1 MPSFDPF
8 VNYLAAPPSTELP
21 NKRRRTVAYPTA
33 PEAAKLAVGLLEEEF
48 ELRVTASEA
57 FPPSIT
63 SSHIRASVT
72 KYEDNMSAV
81 SERSVCCCCGR
92 LIAAG
97 DIYEIY
103 DDAHFIL
110 PPQRILDRC
119 GRHEN
124 SWDFCTACHGA
135 VSRGNIPKFSGLN
148 LVSVTTCQDYPSAL
162 EDLTTVEECLIAKCH
177 PVGTILKLR
186 PGDRSSPTTYNAIRG
201 HMIVIPQDPGP
212 LLHILPSPE
221 LRLDNLIKVF
231 WLGKRVPA
239 DADLKP
245 FLQVRKDRVLA
256 ALQYLVRHN
265 HLYRDLNVNHAMM
278 DSWHG
283 DFIPPEI
290 RDNIICLESSDHRE
304 REGYTVSLQTGNYEN
319 DLHAAQDALFDADDH
334 EALISGSVYTD
345 VNGER
350 QDPNARMIDTLREV
364 VSRNRCGTDGNVPS
378 TEDVIDEPVHRR
390 GTMRTIS
397 YAIRGQSALINSW
410 EDPHYFTAAFPT
422 LFPTGTGG
430 HQDKRTVPLSL
441 TAFAE
446 WALNHHSRRQA
457 VLVYCCES
465 LITFADSHAIRP
477 LCTFCTMCC
486 NSGVLLSEI
495 HYL

>member
-1 MPSFDPF
+1 MPSFDPL
-8 VNYLAAPPSTELP
+8 VNYLAATPSTELP

-97 DIYEIY
+97 DIYQIY

-124 SWDFCTACHGA
+124 SWDFCTACHGS

-350 QDPNARMIDTLREV
+350 QDPNVRMIDTLREV

-378 TEDVIDEPVHRR
+378 TEDVIEEPVHRR

-457 VLVYCCES
+457 V
-465 LITFADSHAIRP
+465 
-477 LCTFCTMCC
+477 
-486 NSGVLLSEI
+486 
-495 HYL
+495 